1 MLGSTALA
9 QHGVLIQKSC
19 VSPVCVGEATDCTIN
34 IGHADFFGD
43 TVRIMAAWDVV
54 DIGMAGDNVRVPAVG
69 NLPITAVFGN
79 TTCVVGGSLPCNV
92 GAAGSILNG
101 LPGDP
106 NPGLVSFSS
115 NTYVVEID
123 DPSPLPDQ
131 ANVQVT
137 DLCDDPDT
145 MGCSSLVNTV
155 QFTASTTFPDCD
167 DNSECT
173 SDSCAEGICSNTPIE
188 CDDGNPC
195 TTDTC
200 DPATGC
206 VFTPECTTAAECD
219 DGDACTTD
227 TCSALGCCEHTPV
240 VCDDDNSCTTD
251 TCDSETGCVFTP
263 ECLTPADCDD
273 GNECTDEVCTAQGCC
288 ENPPITCDDD
298 NSCTMDSC
306 DPATGCV
313 FDPGCDGP
321 ADCNDGNECTDDIC
335 TAQGCCENPPI
346 TCDDDN
352 SCTTDSCDPATGCV
366 FDPDCDGPADCN
378 DGNECTDDVCTAQGC
393 CENPPITCDDD
404 NSCTTDSCD
413 PATGCVFD
421 PDCETDADCDDD
433 DACTNDSCSAEG
445 CCEHDLVV
453 CDDMD
458 PCTDDTCD
466 SATGCVFT
474 DNGTCGGGEGCTP
487 GYWKLVDADPATA
500 SHECNWTDPY
510 DPTDL
515 FSDHFENAFP
525 GKTLLDVL
533 SLGGGG
539 LNALGRHTVAALL
552 NAASPDVEYDIDDP
566 QDVIDAFNDVF
577 PGTKDE
583 YNALKDEFAGFNEQ
597 DCPIANCN
605 NQAPAASVRER
616 GGRR

>member
-1 MLGSTALA
+1 VSTLLLGSTALA

-321 ADCNDGNECTDDIC
+321 ADCNDGNECTDD
-335 TAQGCCENPPI
+335 
-346 TCDDDN
+346 
-352 SCTTDSCDPATGCV
+352 
-366 FDPDCDGPADCN
+366 
-378 DGNECTDDVCTAQGC
+378 VCTAQGC